1 MKMFIIGLMLI
12 AIFLFTFSAIRISDE
27 SNKRETKKKKSR
39 H

>member
-12 AIFLFTFSAIRISDE
+12 AIFLFVFSAIRISDE
-27 SNKRETKKKKSR
+27 SNMKNKKKSK